1 MIQDVIKDRSL
12 HRRYEEMHTK
22 DVGESVMNDVIEIVI
37 KGAAQ
42 LSIAMILLNLQWH
55 DVT

>member
-22 DVGESVMNDVIEIVI
+22 DVGENMMNDVIEIVI
-37 KGAAQ
+37 KGAVQ

>member
-12 HRRYEEMHTK
+12 HGRHEKMHTK
-22 DVGESVMNDVIEIVI
+22 DVGENVMNDVIEIVI
-37 KGAAQ
+37 KGAVQ
-42 LSIAMILLNLQWH
+42 LYIAMILLNLQWH